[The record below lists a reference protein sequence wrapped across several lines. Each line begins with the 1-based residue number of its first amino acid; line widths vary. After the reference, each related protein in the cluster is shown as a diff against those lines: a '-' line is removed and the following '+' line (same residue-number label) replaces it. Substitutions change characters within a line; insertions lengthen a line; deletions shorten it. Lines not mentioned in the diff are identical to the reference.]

1 MLSLLAIGYPPCI
14 HPSCATLP
22 REGIRPWMPGS
33 CNGYLAAMLH
43 AGAEITTA
51 TAAALFH
58 LLAQ

>member
-1 MLSLLAIGYPPCI
+1 VQRL
-14 HPSCATLP
+14 H
-22 REGIRPWMPGS
+22 
-33 CNGYLAAMLH
+33 LAAVLH